1 MHAGVQGT
9 ILSDHMI
16 HEIHLAT
23 LEEHQRYSPGWKF
36 NDQLLEK
43 KGIGERINKI
53 MARILDE
60 TQLCNGPV
68 EVLAKQG
75 EILNMFK
82 RVSKRIGR
90 ARAKRLRQQKQ
101 DLERRRLRAMQR
113 IQELE
118 LREQPLKENR
128 RDDKCVE
135 WDQHGIDVHV

>member
-1 MHAGVQGT
+1 
-9 ILSDHMI
+9 
-16 HEIHLAT
+16 
-23 LEEHQRYSPGWKF
+23 
-36 NDQLLEK
+36 
-43 KGIGERINKI
+43 